1 MIRRV
6 WCGVALVSIRVA
18 VTLATRTFTSR
29 QPGLLHLLQSIL
41 HLLQSISQLSTV
53 ISIKNIES
61 YSDFI
66 YRDGAIVVPSA
77 VLLHC

>member
-1 MIRRV
+1 MLRRV

-29 QPGLLHLLQSIL
+29 QPPLLHLSCILQSIFQ
-41 HLLQSISQLSTV
+41 HSRV

>member
-18 VTLATRTFTSR
+18 VTLATRTFFCR
-29 QPGLLHLLQSIL
+29 QPLLLHLSCILQSIFQ
-41 HLLQSISQLSTV
+41 HSRV